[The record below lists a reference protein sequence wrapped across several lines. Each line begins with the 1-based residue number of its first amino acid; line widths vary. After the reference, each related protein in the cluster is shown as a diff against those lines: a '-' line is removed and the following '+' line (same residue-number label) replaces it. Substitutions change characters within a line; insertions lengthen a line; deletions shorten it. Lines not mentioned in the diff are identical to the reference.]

1 MSELTMEERG
11 AYNSLI
17 DVLYCRDGNVPD
29 DDVLVAR
36 LIYCHWREWR
46 ALKKRLIAKG
56 KVHILEGGKI
66 TANRVQDCLREAAE
80 FSQKQST
87 IAKKRWKSTPPP
99 MPAGNASTT
108 TTTTT
113 ILPSF
118 GKESERLT
126 ISADLINHERS
137 KRPAPP
143 PGEPATALVGSAP
156 SPPASATP
164 QPPSEASQKAAT
176 EKASKPSNGSN
187 PERPFTPAEIG
198 KPNGWDWEP
207 PRKKLSK
214 MSLDALLAEPDDNQE
229 KVA

>member
-1 MSELTMEERG
+1 MVHWYKRDPHAALEGMSELTMEERG

-87 IAKKRWKSTPPP
+87 IAKKRWQKSKKPSNNNKPK
-99 MPAGNASTT
+99 MPSAAMPSGNASTT
-108 TTTTT
+108 TTTTLQARYFLRVSC
-113 ILPSF
+113 I
-118 GKESERLT
+118 
-126 ISADLINHERS
+126 
-137 KRPAPP
+137 
-143 PGEPATALVGSAP
+143 
-156 SPPASATP
+156 
-164 QPPSEASQKAAT
+164 
-176 EKASKPSNGSN
+176 
-187 PERPFTPAEIG
+187 
-198 KPNGWDWEP
+198 
-207 PRKKLSK
+207 
-214 MSLDALLAEPDDNQE
+214 
-229 KVA
+229 